1 MTNGEAA
8 MRKLLDVQ
16 NVDLRIKDIEI
27 RAAAIPEKFEEWDKL
42 VKDKRAELNAL
53 LSAVE
58 DGKKTLRHLERQLEE
73 KQEELTKY
81 NAQLPLI
88 KTNREYTAI
97 LLEIDSVEKDISNI
111 EEAMLESM
119 AKVDDVEARAAAE
132 EQKVSQA
139 KAEAHKEKEQ
149 LEQEQRRLEKSLKG
163 TRSERDQL
171 AADVEV
177 SLLTQYDRI
186 RIKKGGL
193 AMARVDDES
202 CDACHIQLPPQVVNE
217 VIGGAVKICPSCN
230 RLLYWMEP

>member
-1 MTNGEAA
+1 

-16 NVDLRIKDIEI
+16 NVDLKIKDIETK
-27 RAAAIPEKFEEWDKL
+27 AAAIPKKFEEWDKL
-42 VKDKRAELNAL
+42 VEDKRAELNAL

-58 DGKKTLRHLERQLEE
+58 DGKKSLRQLEGQLEE

-119 AKVDDVEARAAAE
+119 AKVDDIETRAAAE
-132 EQKVSQA
+132 EEKVNQA
-139 KAEAHKEKEQ
+139 KVEAQKEKER
-149 LEQEQRRLEKSLKG
+149 LEQEQRRLKESLQG

-171 AADVEV
+171 AAGVEG
-177 SLLTQYDRI
+177 SLHSQYDRI
-186 RIKKGGL
+186 RRIKGGL
-193 AMARVDDES
+193 AMARVNDES
-202 CDACHIQLPPQVVNE
+202 CDACHILLPPQVVNE

-230 RLLYWMEP
+230 RLLYWLEP

>member
-1 MTNGEAA
+1 

-16 NVDLRIKDIEI
+16 NVDLKIKDIETK
-27 RAAAIPEKFEEWDKL
+27 AAAIPEKFKEWDEL
-42 VKDKRAELNAL
+42 VEDKRAELNAL

-58 DGKKTLRHLERQLEE
+58 DGKKSLRHLERQLEE

-119 AKVDDVEARAAAE
+119 AKVDDIETRAAAE
-132 EQKVSQA
+132 EEKVNQA
-139 KAEAHKEKEQ
+139 KAEAQKEKER
-149 LEQEQRRLEKSLKG
+149 LEQEQRQLKESLQG
-163 TRSERDQL
+163 TRSQRDQL
-171 AADVEV
+171 AAGVEGA
-177 SLLTQYDRI
+177 LLSQYDRI
-186 RIKKGGL
+186 RRKKGGL
-193 AMARVDDES
+193 AMARVNDES
-202 CDACHIQLPPQVVNE
+202 CAACHIQLPPQVVNE

-230 RLLYWMEP
+230 RLLYWLEP

>member
-1 MTNGEAA
+1 
-8 MRKLLDVQ
+8 
-16 NVDLRIKDIEI
+16 
-27 RAAAIPEKFEEWDKL
+27 
-42 VKDKRAELNAL
+42 
-53 LSAVE
+53 
-58 DGKKTLRHLERQLEE
+58 LEE

-81 NAQLPLI
+81 NGQLPLI

-97 LLEIDSVEKDISNI
+97 LLEIDSVEKEISNI

-119 AKVDDVEARAAAE
+119 AKVDDIEARAAAE

-139 KAEAHKEKEQ
+139 KAEAQKEKER
-149 LEQEQRRLEKSLKG
+149 LEQEQRQLEESLKG

-186 RIKKGGL
+186 RVKKGGL

-230 RLLYWMEP
+230 RLLYWIEP